1 MFQCFLG
8 QCTGSKFNTLKKL
21 QKHTDTYHGNEQS
34 RFNNDKDCL
43 ANEKWE
49 CTHPQCKYKADRED
63 RVLTHYDRLHIRLK
77 HFRESKEQEQLK
89 RRNAQQIKTMRIEAK
104 KKRLGDLKLTY
115 QALKKKRED
124 EINAWDVDRD
134 EEEEEVDD
142 SLVYVEQKIKDL
154 TEDES
159 LDPEIIAEGVGR
171 MKIAEN

>member
-34 RFNNDKDCL
+34 RFNNDKDCP

-63 RVLTHYDRLHIRLK
+63 RVLIHYDRLHIRLK
-77 HFRESKEQEQLK
+77 HHRESMEQEQLK
-89 RRNAQQIKTMRIEAK
+89 RRNDQQIKVRRIEEK
-104 KKRLGDLKLTY
+104 KKRLSDLRLKY

-124 EINAWDVDRD
+124 EIKAWDDAMAVTD
-134 EEEEEVDD
+134 EDKQRVKRMEALVKEV
-142 SLVYVEQKIKDL
+142 
-154 TEDES
+154 EDF
-159 LDPEIIAEGVGR
+159 LGPEIIAEGISRRELADNG
-171 MKIAEN
+171 N